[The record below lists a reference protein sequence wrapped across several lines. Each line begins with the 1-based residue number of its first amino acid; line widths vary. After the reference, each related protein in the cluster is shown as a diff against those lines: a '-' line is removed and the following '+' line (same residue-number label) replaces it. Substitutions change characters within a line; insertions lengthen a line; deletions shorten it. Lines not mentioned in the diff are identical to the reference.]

1 MSERLEIRS
10 DTRLGFEIDHGADQ
24 YLLRADGGTW
34 MLRSTDGN
42 FSRNLGSVKRV
53 SWLGALRKALEE
65 VGAYDNDR
73 DGV

>member
-10 DTRLGFEIDHGADQ
+10 DTRLGFEIDHGNKGWV
-24 YLLRADGGTW
+24 LRADGGSWLLT
-34 MLRSTDGN
+34 SVDGGW
-42 FSRNLGSVKRV
+42 RNLGSVTRV

-65 VGAYDNDR
+65 IGAYDNER